1 MKKIAH
7 KFNNFKKKL
16 IPLISLSFNFKK
28 KLIPLISLSFLKK
41 NYKINKF
48 FTKKPKFKISNF
60 NKYLIF
66 LISLLFLYLFYLSLP
81 SLYDKGRL
89 QKDLSNKLLS
99 EFNLNF
105 SLSSDIQ
112 YLILPYPHI
121 LIKNVKIYNNSL
133 SSPKELIQI
142 KKLKVFISQKNLF
155 DEEKVEITKI
165 LIEDANFLI
174 QKDNLK
180 FYKNFLNNKFSK
192 KKVDIKKS
200 NFFYKNNNNETIL
213 IFSTLDSKLFYYEK
227 KLFNYMQ
234 MHGKIFK
241 IPFNLTWTKNFD
253 DKVNSITS
261 FNAKK
266 LKLAIKNKSFF
277 KDEKYS
283 GKNSL
288 VIKNSKLITDYQIH
302 DNLIIFQS
310 ENLKL
315 INNKLNYNGEISIKP
330 FNLKLDINLDTIN
343 IKEILNFT
351 IVFKE
356 LLKTNLL
363 FNQNLSS
370 QISIKSDKITKNKLF
385 DSLKILLN
393 FDNGKI
399 DLNNSYLI
407 SKKIGSF
414 KLNNSI
420 FELDNEEII
429 FKGSFNFNIKNKN
442 NFFKIFQIPKKN
454 RKFVRNIFFNIEM
467 NFFKDELKISNFKI
481 NDHEVIL
488 SDEVRNALEFYND
501 ENLKIKNWIDLK
513 KITNKIFESY
523 VG

>member
-16 IPLISLSFNFKK
+16 ISSV
-28 KLIPLISLSFLKK
+28 SLSFLKN

-48 FTKKPKFKISNF
+48 FIKKSKFKVSNF
-60 NKYLIF
+60 NKYLIL
-66 LISLLFLYLFYLSLP
+66 LISLLFIYLFYLSLP

-89 QKDLSNKLLS
+89 QKVLSNKLLN
-99 EFNLNF
+99 EFNINF
-105 SLSSDIQ
+105 SLSSDIK
-112 YLILPYPHI
+112 YSILPYPHI
-121 LIKNVKIYNNSL
+121 LIKNVKIFNNSL
-133 SSPKELIQI
+133 LSPKELSQI

-155 DEEKVEITKI
+155 NEEKIEVNKI

-174 QKDNLK
+174 QEKSIK
-180 FYKNFLNNKFSK
+180 FYKDFLNNKFSK
-192 KKVDIKKS
+192 KKIDIKKS
-200 NFFYKNNNNETIL
+200 NFFYKNDNDETIL
-213 IFSTLDSKLFYYEK
+213 IFSILNSKLFYYEK
-227 KLFNYMQ
+227 KLLNHMI
-234 MHGKIFK
+234 MNGKIFQ
-241 IPFNLTWTKNFD
+241 IPFDLTWTKNFD
-253 DKVNSITS
+253 NEASSIIA

-277 KDEKYS
+277 KDGKHS
-283 GKNSL
+283 GKNKS
-288 VIKNSKLITDYQIH
+288 VIKNSKLITDYQIQ

-343 IKEILNFT
+343 IKEISNFA
-351 IVFKE
+351 IFFKE

-370 QISIKSDKITKNKLF
+370 QISINSDKITKNKLF
-385 DSLKILLN
+385 DYLKILLN
-393 FDNGKI
+393 FNNGKI

-420 FELDNEEII
+420 FELVNEEII
-429 FKGSFNFNIKNKN
+429 FKGSFNFNIKNKD

-454 RKFVRNIFFNIEM
+454 RKFLRDIFFDIEM
-467 NFFKDELKISNFKI
+467 NFFKDELKINNFKI
-481 NDHEVIL
+481 NDKEVIL
-488 SDEVRNALEFYND
+488 SDEVRKSLELYND
-501 ENLKIKNWIDLK
+501 KNLKIKNWIDLK
-513 KITNKIFESY
+513 NITNKIFENY
-523 VG
+523 LG